1 MLYFF
6 ETKKTKVS
14 MRRTWLHKLRRERL
28 SWRGVLSK
36 RSGACVLRRGCC
48 ECCRFRLSRRCHA
61 RWRGTLRN
69 ARRRH
74 HTAKKVTQNRRSLEE
89 LLKSHTQITH
99 THTKKCRRCNH
110 SLTSERNTK
119 RNTKSQGTQVQ
130 RMTDESLVLI
140 RTRFYKSR
148 FTSQG

>member
-28 SWRGVLSK
+28 RWRGVLSK

-74 HTAKKVTQNRRSLEE
+74 HTAKEGNPKEKEEE
-89 LLKSHTQITH
+89 LLKSHTHKQ
-99 THTKKCRRCNH
+99 RSADVANNH
-110 SLTSERNTK
+110 SQVSKGKKHQKEHK
-119 RNTKSQGTQVQ
+119 RNTSAQVV
-130 RMTDESLVLI
+130 MTERVSDKQW
-140 RTRFYKSR
+140 R
-148 FTSQG
+148 